1 MYMGLLPVWIE
12 WFFVVF
18 PGAVALAVAIWGFWK
33 WNYRPKFIV
42 GVPPMASEQK
52 EKNIPNKILGYKT
65 IISEFHHNRQC
76 FAKPF
81 KRNEPKLSEKE
92 MRELYLPSKRKKYN
106 YRCRD
111 VVLDLERNGSL
122 AIVVENSGKRIAND
136 YVLGVQFL
144 QPGVHILDVKMESLT
159 VNTLYSLHPELIK
172 NDQLKDKM
180 VDKNIIEAYNNYLH
194 PLLDEQCG
202 DMIFLVGALEGGTYE
217 MVLLKIFMEN
227 NVDKFQI
234 RYFVDCSDSW
244 ISQQTFF
251 QGFIVRG

>member
-1 MYMGLLPVWIE
+1 MGILPTWVE

-33 WNYRPKFIV
+33 WNYRPQFIV

-52 EKNIPNKILGYKT
+52 EKNIPSKTLGNKT
-65 IISEFHHNRQC
+65 IISEFRHKNEC
-76 FAKPF
+76 FAKHL
-81 KRNEPKLSEKE
+81 KKNEPKLSEKD
-92 MRELYLPSKRKKYN
+92 MHELYIPPKGNKYN
-106 YRCRD
+106 FRCRD
-111 VVLDLERNGSL
+111 VVLDSQRKGSL

-144 QPGVHILDVKMESLT
+144 QPEVHILNVKTESLAI
-159 VNTLYSLHPELIK
+159 NTLYSLHPEFIKHQPLIDK
-172 NDQLKDKM
+172 LTDKSIVNVYND
-180 VDKNIIEAYNNYLH
+180 YLH

-202 DMIFLVGALEGGTYE
+202 DMVFLVGALEGGTYE
-217 MVLLKIFMEN
+217 MILVEIVIEEN
-227 NVDKFQI
+227 IDKFQI

-251 QGFIVRG
+251 QGFVVKE